1 MLNRNRLKND
11 CFYENYLKGVKSIFF
26 ILLFRLQFVNGF
38 IRTNRCYSC
47 MSAGYEDLFKEG
59 HLSKYF
65 YEPKNFTSQCD
76 YPMDVTDVGF
86 IQCRTICLTLIQDLM
101 VMGRPTGK
109 KLTMRGCS
117 TSLNKYGFV
126 NRTMNIFDRYDMCRE
141 VKMTDLFN
149 YETDSQIVTVC
160 R

>member
-1 MLNRNRLKND
+1 MLNRNRLKNGR
-11 CFYENYLKGVKSIFF
+11 CFYEDYARGVKATIV
-26 ILLFRLQFVNGF
+26 ILLFKIQFVNGF
-38 IRTNRCYSC
+38 IRTNQCYSC

-101 VMGRPTGK
+101 VMDNS
-109 KLTMRGCS
+109 MNA
-117 TSLNKYGFV
+117 NKG
-126 NRTMNIFDRYDMCRE
+126 T
-141 VKMTDLFN
+141 
-149 YETDSQIVTVC
+149 
-160 R
+160 